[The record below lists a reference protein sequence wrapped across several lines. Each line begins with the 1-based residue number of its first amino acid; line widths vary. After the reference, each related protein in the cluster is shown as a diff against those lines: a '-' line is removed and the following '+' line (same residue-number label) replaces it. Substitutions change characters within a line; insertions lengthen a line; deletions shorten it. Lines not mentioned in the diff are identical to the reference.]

1 MVKQN
6 VTVAYED
13 ADEFARTIVRESER
27 FKQAVP
33 QLDVK
38 N

>member
-13 ADEFARTIVRESER
+13 ADEFARTIARESER
-27 FKQAVP
+27 FKQMAP